1 MLSDQIAALIAEA
14 PRVDGGRWVFTT
26 SFGLED
32 QAITHAIATAALP
45 IGIVTLDTGRLFA
58 ETRALWAATEA
69 RYGLTIPAFAPRPA
83 AVAALVATDGEFG
96 MYDSKDARLA
106 CCGVRKVEPLA
117 RALAGAAGWV
127 TGLRGAR
134 GHGASPELAWDEA
147 HGVWK
152 ASPLAGWSRAA
163 VADYCA
169 VAGVP
174 VNPLHARGYLSIG
187 CEPCTRAIKP
197 GEDERAGRWWWET
210 GQVREC
216 GLHVAAQQQ
225 QQQQGQAA

>member
-1 MLSDQIAALIAEA
+1 MLSEKIAALIARA
-14 PRVDGGRWVFTT
+14 PGRWVFTT

-45 IGIVTLDTGRLFA
+45 VEIVTLDTGRLFA
-58 ETRALWAATEA
+58 DTRGVWAETER
-69 RYGLTIPAFAPRPA
+69 RYGLTIPAVVPRPA
-83 AVAALVATDGEFG
+83 AVAALVAADGEYG
-96 MYDSKDARLA
+96 MYDSKAARLA
-106 CCGVRKVEPLA
+106 CCDVRKVEPLA

-127 TGLRGAR
+127 TGLRGPR
-134 GHGASPELAWDEA
+134 GGEAPPELAWDAA
-147 HGVWK
+147 HGLWK
-152 ASPLAGWSRAA
+152 ASPLAGWSREA

-174 VNPLHARGYLSIG
+174 VNPLHARGYPSIG

-216 GLHVAAQQQ
+216 GLHVAPPEQQQ
-225 QQQQGQAA
+225 SQVA